1 VSKIHNGMKKI
12 IFLHHSTG
20 KNIWLGKTSR
30 YTNKLFNK
38 SDVKDYFA
46 KYNRQNN
53 TDYHIREQ
61 KFPKESP
68 YGWKNNPFDYYN
80 IWVKHSGPGHYLGEP
95 TLEILTR
102 DYDTIIFKHCYPAS
116 RILPDSNS
124 PDINSEL
131 KTLQNYKLQ
140 YNALKM
146 KMHEFPDNKFIV
158 WTPAVFLKN
167 QMTVDEAKRT
177 QEFHHWLL
185 NDWNEKGDN
194 IFIWD
199 FYRYETDGN
208 LYMVDEYSEGP
219 SNSHPNKEF
228 SERISPLFSKFVID
242 VLEDKA
248 E

>member
-1 VSKIHNGMKKI
+1 MKKI

-30 YTNKLFNK
+30 YVNKLFKK
-38 SDVKDYFA
+38 SDVGDYFA
-46 KYNRQNN
+46 DYNRQNN
-53 TDYHIREQ
+53 TSYYIKEQ

-80 IWVKHSGPGHYLGEP
+80 IWVKHSGPEYYLEEP

-102 DYDTIIFKHCYPAS
+102 EYDTIIFKHCYPAS

-140 YNALKM
+140 YNALKN
-146 KMHEFPDNKFIV
+146 KMHEFPENKFIV

-167 QMTVDEAKRT
+167 QMTADEAKRT
-177 QEFHHWLL
+177 QEFHNWLVD
-185 NDWNEKGDN
+185 DWDEKGDN
-194 IFIWD
+194 IYLWD
-199 FYRYETDGN
+199 FYSYETNGS
-208 LYMVDEYSEGP
+208 LYMLDEYSEGQ

-228 SERISPLFSKFVID
+228 SGRISPLFSKFVID
-242 VLEDKA
+242 VLEGKS